1 MKGLLKMHEL
11 LQGKKITVKEMAKKI
26 GCSPETI
33 KGHIRDLFPGLMKNG
48 KVTWLDKKQITVI
61 LEKMKQPVSS
71 GTVSNLQS
79 QIIGTETA
87 LTPALRLA
95 MLYRQID
102 EIKTAEI
109 VRIQQERDTLQIR
122 LSEAEQ
128 WYSVKRVLIET
139 GHEYAWKPLKEYSI
153 RNGFAIEKAF
163 DKNYGDVNAYHR
175 DVWNEVYGL
184 EL

>member
-1 MKGLLKMHEL
+1 MKEILKMHEL

-33 KGHIRDLFPGLMKNG
+33 KGHIRDLFPGLMQNG

-61 LEKMKQPVSS
+61 LEKMKQAVSS

-87 LTPALRLA
+87 LTPGLKLEI
-95 MLYRQID
+95 LYRQID

-109 VRIQQERDTLQIR
+109 AGLKQDREVLQSSGTPSNGSLWRPGGNTHGSPSRNTATGTGTPWRR
-122 LSEAEQ
+122 LLTRTTA
-128 WYSVKRVLIET
+128 R
-139 GHEYAWKPLKEYSI
+139 
-153 RNGFAIEKAF
+153 
-163 DKNYGDVNAYHR
+163 
-175 DVWNEVYGL
+175 
-184 EL
+184 